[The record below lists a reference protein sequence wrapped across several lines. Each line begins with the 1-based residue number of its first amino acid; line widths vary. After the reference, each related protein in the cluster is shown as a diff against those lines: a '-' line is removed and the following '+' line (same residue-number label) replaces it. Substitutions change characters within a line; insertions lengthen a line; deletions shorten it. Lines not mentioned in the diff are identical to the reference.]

1 MAFTSRLTFCVILF
15 LDALPAKLKQP
26 FLNLINFDK
35 CLINGSVAFLT
46 LILDILVLLYENNH
60 LLLGFRELAA
70 LFDSLVILIEPIY
83 DFVNGRNNELMR
95 NLKRIFFS
103 VDVLVALIQFVL
115 EAVCDLVVPLQVL
128 DLKVC
133 VEVVQ
138 VVPFILKIVV

>member
-1 MAFTSRLTFCVILF
+1 
-15 LDALPAKLKQP
+15 
-26 FLNLINFDK
+26 
-35 CLINGSVAFLT
+35 
-46 LILDILVLLYENNH
+46 
-60 LLLGFRELAA
+60 
-70 LFDSLVILIEPIY
+70 
-83 DFVNGRNNELMR
+83 MR

>member
-1 MAFTSRLTFCVILF
+1 M
-15 LDALPAKLKQP
+15 
-26 FLNLINFDK
+26 
-35 CLINGSVAFLT
+35 INGSVAFLT